1 MNQEMVKAQL
11 QKLHDSPID
20 YTLIFSGKKSDRVN
34 GLYKADT
41 REIIIHNRN
50 FLLDGGDVNESL
62 LMFMAIHE
70 LAHHIRMA
78 EKGDKSARAHNQNF
92 WACFHD
98 LIDRAESMGIY
109 RPEIDKEAQTLIDEA
124 REISRQIAELQRNL
138 GQVLLR
144 IQEVCHKKGLS
155 YEDIAE
161 RKAQISRQ
169 TQKIS
174 IAAFCIGDADVGVD
188 IQAEAAKERN
198 ESKREAVLAA
208 GREGKSVVQAKQT
221 AKAPAVP
228 PTGDDE
234 TPSLIKEK
242 RWIER
247 TIESL
252 TRRLEELEQQ
262 IISRGKT

>member
-1 MNQEMVKAQL
+1 MLKAQL

-20 YTLIFSGKKSDRVN
+20 YTLIFSGKKSGRVN

-50 FLLDGGDVNESL
+50 FIQDSGDVNESL
-62 LMFMAIHE
+62 LMYTAIHE
-70 LAHHIRMA
+70 LAHHIRIA
-78 EKGDKSARAHNQNF
+78 EKGDKSTRAHNQNF
-92 WACFHD
+92 WACLHD
-98 LIDRAESMGIY
+98 LIDRAESLGIY
-109 RPEIDKEAQTLIDEA
+109 RPEIDQESQTLIDEA
-124 REISRQIAELQRNL
+124 RDISLQIAELQRNL
-138 GQVLLR
+138 GRVLLR
-144 IQEVCHKKGLS
+144 LQEVCHKKGLR

-161 RKAQISRQ
+161 RKAQISKK
-169 TQKIS
+169 TQAIS
-174 IAAFCIGDADVGVD
+174 IAAFGMGDSDVGAD

-198 ESKREAVLAA
+198 EDKREAVLAA
-208 GREGKSVVQAKQT
+208 GREGKSVVQAKKT
-221 AKAPAVP
+221 AKTPAVP

-234 TPSLIKEK
+234 TSSLIKEK
-242 RWIER
+242 RRIER